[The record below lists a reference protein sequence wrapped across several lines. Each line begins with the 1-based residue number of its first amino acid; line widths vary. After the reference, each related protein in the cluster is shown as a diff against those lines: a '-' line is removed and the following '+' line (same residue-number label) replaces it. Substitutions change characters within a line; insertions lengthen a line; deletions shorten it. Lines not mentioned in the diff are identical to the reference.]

1 MVFEPMFTPK
11 LKVLI
16 IIYKILGDENKE
28 RINKKSIEILF
39 LIQFA

>member
-16 IIYKILGDENKE
+16 NIDRIFRGENKE
-28 RINKKSIEILF
+28 RMNKKSIEILF
-39 LIQFA
+39 LTYFA

>member
-1 MVFEPMFTPK
+1 MFTPK

-16 IIYKILGDENKE
+16 NIYKILRDENKE

-39 LIQFA
+39 LIYFA